1 MKKLVL
7 AGLLLNGCPKPTESP
22 TAPSLVGEVKRALA
36 EREKRLTSFKLVVDT
51 TEGEN
56 RAHHE
61 VAFRSPNKSRGH
73 MTLPQE
79 VEVAFDGA
87 TLVRLHHAQKKYE
100 VVSLQMPVAD
110 RAYFLASQ
118 FMPFVP
124 EGYRA
129 PLLPQMG
136 VEAKQ
141 VFVQGTLEAVEVTV
155 RPGMGVV
162 VSWVLRLP
170 SGDFLQKRT
179 RADGQERVLEMVE
192 ENCDAA
198 LALCVPTK
206 LVEKVGAQVLGT
218 TQVSS
223 VELNAAIPQDTFS
236 PRRPEG
242 WSR

>member
-7 AGLLLNGCPKPTESP
+7 AGLLVCGCPKASE
-22 TAPSLVGEVKRALA
+22 APVPASLVGEAKRALA

-73 MTLPQE
+73 MTVPQE
-79 VEVAFDGA
+79 LEVAFDGT

-100 VVSLQMPVAD
+100 VVSLEMPVAD

-129 PLLPQMG
+129 PLLPQSG
-136 VEAKQ
+136 VEAKM
-141 VFVQGTLEAVEVTV
+141 VGENVEVTV
-155 RPGMGVV
+155 KPGEGVV

-170 SGDFLQKRT
+170 SGDFVEKRT
-179 RADGQERVLEMVE
+179 RAEGQARVLKMVE
-192 ENCDAA
+192 EKCEPA
-198 LALCVPTK
+198 LGLCVPTR
-206 LVEKVGAQVLGT
+206 LVEKVGEETLGT
-218 TQVSS
+218 TEVTS
-223 VELNAAIPQDTFS
+223 VELNPALPQDVFA
-236 PRRPEG
+236 PRMPEG